1 MGEKQQQ
8 LTATM
13 GKGQNEGGFSEDQL
27 QMYKD
32 CFKLMDINKDGQLD
46 KNDLRGA
53 FDNVG
58 VLMSEGELDGLLGE
72 IGGACTYDNMVKMF
86 QEKMAGD
93 GNDSDDLIVQ
103 AFKAYDNEGKIDSKM
118 FTHALMTW
126 GDKMTKAEIDDI
138 FGEFE
143 IDEDYM
149 IKSKD
154 VIGLFVAVKE
164 EEKKEEAP
172 PPVVEEAPAEE
183 DEGEARRRRRR
194 RPLSKWLFQYL
205 NEASNNPGLPSASCT
220 IVHLSDGEP
229 KQFLRPT
236 SARLSLHS

>member
-1 MGEKQQQ
+1 MGRAVLYRDSRKWD
-8 LTATM
+8 TAEM
-13 GKGQNEGGFSEDQL
+13 GKGQNEGGFSDEQI

-32 CFKLMDINKDGQLD
+32 CFKLMDINKDGVLD

-58 VLMSEGELDGLLGE
+58 VSMSEGELDGLLGE
-72 IGGACTYDNMVKMF
+72 VSGPCTCDNMVKMF
-86 QEKMAGD
+86 ADKMAGE
-93 GNDSDDLIVQ
+93 GNDPDDLIVQ

-118 FTHALMTW
+118 FQHALTTW
-126 GDKMTKAEIDDI
+126 GDKMTKAEIDDV

-143 IDEDYM
+143 IDEDYT

-172 PPVVEEAPAEE
+172 APVVEEAPAEE
-183 DEGEARRRRRR
+183 DEGEA
-194 RPLSKWLFQYL
+194 KKKKKKKKK
-205 NEASNNPGLPSASCT
+205 AA
-220 IVHLSDGEP
+220 
-229 KQFLRPT
+229 K
-236 SARLSLHS
+236 

>member
-1 MGEKQQQ
+1 MGVVPWPEAKQQ
-8 LTATM
+8 LKM
-13 GKGQNEGGFSEDQL
+13 GKGQNEGGFSEEQL

-103 AFKAYDNEGKIDSKM
+103 AFKAYDQEGKIDSKM

-126 GDKMTKAEIDDI
+126 GDKMTKT
-138 FGEFE
+138 
-143 IDEDYM
+143 
-149 IKSKD
+149 KD
-154 VIGLFVAVKE
+154 VVGLFVAVKE

-183 DEGEARRRRRR
+183 DEGEA
-194 RPLSKWLFQYL
+194 KKKKKKKKK
-205 NEASNNPGLPSASCT
+205 AA
-220 IVHLSDGEP
+220 
-229 KQFLRPT
+229 K
-236 SARLSLHS
+236 

>member
-1 MGEKQQQ
+1 MGQSTWGVGFSLVKQEQ

-103 AFKAYDNEGKIDSKM
+103 AFKAYDQAGKIDSKM
-118 FTHALMTW
+118 FQHALMTW
-126 GDKMTKAEIDDI
+126 GDKMTKV
-138 FGEFE
+138 E

-149 IKSKD
+149 IKTKD
-154 VIGLFVAVKE
+154 VVGLFVAVKE
-164 EEKKEEAP
+164 EPKAEEPA
-172 PPVVEEAPAEE
+172 PVVEEAAPADE
-183 DEGEARRRRRR
+183 DEGDA
-194 RPLSKWLFQYL
+194 KKKKKKKKK
-205 NEASNNPGLPSASCT
+205 AA
-220 IVHLSDGEP
+220 
-229 KQFLRPT
+229 K
-236 SARLSLHS
+236 

>member
-1 MGEKQQQ
+1 MGR
-8 LTATM
+8 M
-13 GKGQNEGGFSEDQL
+13 GKGQNEGGFSEEQL

-58 VLMSEGELDGLLGE
+58 VLMSESELDGLLGE
-72 IGGACTYDNMVKMF
+72 ISGPCTYDDTVKMF
-86 QEKMAGD
+86 QEKMAGE
-93 GNDSDDLIVQ
+93 GNDPDDLIVQ

-118 FTHALMTW
+118 FEHALKTW
-126 GDKMTKAEIDDI
+126 GDKMSKAEVVDI

-149 IKSKD
+149 IKSKE

-164 EEKKEEAP
+164 EVKKEPTP
-172 PPVVEEAPAEE
+172 PPVEEAAPAEE
-183 DEGEARRRRRR
+183 DEGDA
-194 RPLSKWLFQYL
+194 KKKKKKKKK
-205 NEASNNPGLPSASCT
+205 AA
-220 IVHLSDGEP
+220 
-229 KQFLRPT
+229 K
-236 SARLSLHS
+236 